1 MKTRPQHIT
10 RSLLV
15 YGSIVLLIGCNTPSS
30 SDSDVEGSADV
41 EAEYFNLSKEAQNE
55 VLGIQVKSQSEMRK
69 ELLAKADAD
78 GDGQLS
84 EEEKAALRVE
94 LKELKAQMKAE
105 LKAEVDADG
114 DGEVSPE
121 EKKAGLDAMGQ
132 KIKEAIKAKHEELRV
147 ARQEARE
154 RIKAACADARGQLA
168 QLQKPEDTG
177 NQATADDLS
186 AEMEACQAVMTE
198 EKEKLHAMLKE
209 SLEALKAEIEELK
222 GIIVS
227 VESQSATI

>member
-1 MKTRPQHIT
+1 
-10 RSLLV
+10 
-15 YGSIVLLIGCNTPSS
+15 
-30 SDSDVEGSADV
+30 
-41 EAEYFNLSKEAQNE
+41 
-55 VLGIQVKSQSEMRK
+55 MRK
-69 ELLAKADAD
+69 DLLAKADAD

-84 EEEKAALRVE
+84 EEERAALRAE
-94 LKELKAQMKAE
+94 MKELKAQMKAD
-105 LKAEVDADG
+105 LKAQVDADG

-154 RIKAACADARGQLA
+154 RIKAACAEARGQGA
-168 QLQKPEDTG
+168 QLQKPEDAG
-177 NQATADDLS
+177 NEADVDDLS

-198 EKEKLHAMLKE
+198 EREKLHAMLKE
-209 SLEALKAEIEELK
+209 SLAALKAEIEELK
-222 GIIVS
+222 GMLVT